1 MKKTSFILILTL
13 ILNLTLSVVGFS
25 KTVYEDTVNSYISK
39 GILRTNIKK
48 LTSSGWLNI
57 NYITVDL
64 NEEGVGLKIL
74 SDADPKVK
82 STVLD
87 FAKQDKDVVAAIN
100 ADFFTTYTSTA
111 SSEGMMIKDGVL
123 VTTPSNDP
131 SYATFTLD
139 NEAVVNF
146 SHFTFDIMV
155 TSKRTND
162 SSKILFYN
170 KNADPMYLKL
180 YDSSF
185 GEKTPG
191 SMNDGYEVVVEDGVV
206 TQVLSNKEGVEIP
219 KNGYVLHNSLRHSLF
234 LSENFYVGDEVE
246 LSFSVS
252 PDIENIKE
260 AVGGGTILLKDGEI
274 ADFTL
279 SDSLAPMTAIGT
291 DKTGKKLILFTVD
304 GRQTYSRGMT
314 FKEIATFLKDLGYE
328 NAMSFD
334 GGGSTTMVASMDGE
348 EIKNIN
354 LQSSFRKVINAVGIT
369 AERKNSDFLGMEIS
383 LSSDKAF
390 KGEPI
395 EIYIDKAYD
404 EYGNHYS
411 VDLKN
416 VKFSSDKKGKFT
428 GNIFYP
434 EESGKVTLYASYKGV
449 KKGKTITVYEKPEK
463 IKCSVSSFE
472 ITDKPQSATFYLA
485 DSEGYSTYLSS
496 ENIEFSFEGTKGYFK
511 DDSLI
516 LTKLTEGDITATYNG
531 LSLTIPVG
539 KEPSEQKEKDIFER
553 TTDKEGF
560 TYATFGIN
568 NHGDTLFS
576 NYITKKRNILANG
589 YDFSAFKVIPEE
601 ITSPVIRVSN
611 YGRED
616 TEHSL
621 FLKLDNSKGSIVS
634 TKGEQW
640 DWLLN
645 VFEKGVSQKNV
656 FINMPLD
663 ISKHK
668 DKEELKILTSILKE
682 NLKDKNIFI
691 ITYAD
696 DNTYTVSEGIRYIT
710 VCDIP
715 EFSYEDPEGT
725 LEKLKYAKFTIA
737 DDEVYFEFAPII
749 VLD

>member
-1 MKKTSFILILTL
+1 MKKTSKILIIAIIINLLTS
-13 ILNLTLSVVGFS
+13 LNGFA
-25 KTVYEDTVNSYISK
+25 KTVYEDTINSYISK

-64 NEEGVGLKIL
+64 NEDGVGLKIL

-87 FAKQDKDVVAAIN
+87 FAKDNKDVVAAIN
-100 ADFFTTYTSTA
+100 ADFFTSYTSTA
-111 SSEGMMIKDGVL
+111 SSEGMMIKDGKL
-123 VTTPSNDP
+123 ITTPSNDP

-139 NEAVVNF
+139 NDLNINF

-191 SMNDGYEVVVEDGVV
+191 SMNDGYEVVVEDGIV
-206 TQVLSNKEGVEIP
+206 TEVLSNKEGVEIP

-234 LSENFYVGDEVE
+234 LSQNFNVGDEVE

-314 FKEIATFLKDLGYE
+314 FSEIATFLKDLGCE

-354 LQSSFRKVINAVGIT
+354 LQSSFRKVINAIGIT
-369 AERKNSDFLGMEIS
+369 ADRKKTDFYGMEIS

-404 EYGNHYS
+404 EYGNHFS

-416 VKFSSDKKGKFT
+416 IKYSSDKKGKFIE
-428 GNIFYP
+428 NVFYP
-434 EESGKVTLYASYKGV
+434 EESGKVTLYAEYKGI
-449 KKGKTITVYEKPEK
+449 KKNKTVTVYENPTK

-472 ITDKPQSATFYLA
+472 VTDKPQKVFFYLA
-485 DSEGYSTYLSS
+485 DSEGYSTYISS
-496 ENIEFSFEGTKGYFK
+496 NDLEFSFDGAKGYFK

-516 LTKLTEGDITATYNG
+516 LTKLTKGEITANYKD

-539 KEPSEQKEKDIFER
+539 KEPTVEEEKDIFEKS
-553 TTDKEGF
+553 TDEEGF
-560 TYATFGIN
+560 IYSVFGIN

-576 NYITKKRNILANG
+576 NYITTKRNIIANKC
-589 YDFSAFKVIPEE
+589 DFSAFKVVPEDV
-601 ITSPVIRVSN
+601 TSPVIKVSN

-621 FLKLDNSKGSIVS
+621 FLKLDNKKGSIVS

-645 VFEKGVSQKNV
+645 VFEKGVKQKNV

-663 ISKHK
+663 ISKHN
-668 DKEELKILTSILKE
+668 DKEELKILTSLLKE
-682 NLKDKNIFI
+682 NLKGKNIFI

-696 DNTYTVSEGIRYIT
+696 ANTYTVSEGIRYIT

-715 EFSYEDPEGT
+715 EFSYEDPKGT
-725 LEKLKYAKFTIA
+725 LEKLKYAKFNIVGE
-737 DDEVYFEFAPII
+737 DVYFEFASM
-749 VLD
+749 LD

>member
-1 MKKTSFILILTL
+1 MKKTSKILILAL
-13 ILNLTLSVVGFS
+13 ILNFALSVSGFS
-25 KTVYEDTVNSYISK
+25 KTVYEDTVSSYISK

-57 NYITVDL
+57 NYITVNL

-74 SDADPKVK
+74 SETDPKIK

-87 FAKQDKDVVAAIN
+87 FAKDDKDVVAAVN

-139 NEAVVNF
+139 NDFVAGF

-191 SMNDGYEVVVEDGVV
+191 SMNDGYEVVVEDGIV
-206 TQVLSNKEGVEIP
+206 TEVLSNKEGVAIP

-234 LSENFYVGDEVE
+234 LSQNFNVGDEVE

-279 SDSLAPMTAIGT
+279 SDSLAPMTAIGA

-314 FKEIATFLKDLGYE
+314 FSEIASFLKDLGCE

-354 LQSSFRKVINAVGIT
+354 LQSSFRKVINAIGIT
-369 AERKNSDFLGMEIS
+369 AERKKSDFYGMEIS

-390 KGEPI
+390 KGEPV

-404 EYGNHYS
+404 EYGNHYT
-411 VDLKN
+411 VDFNN
-416 VKFSSDKKGKFT
+416 VKFSSDKKGKFDK
-428 GNIFYP
+428 NIFYP
-434 EESGKVTLYASYKGV
+434 EESGEVTLYASYEGV
-449 KKGKTITVYEKPEK
+449 KKGKTITVYNEPQK
-463 IKCSVSSFE
+463 IKSSVSSFE
-472 ITDKPQSATFYLA
+472 ITDKPQKVSFYLA

-496 ENIEFSFEGTKGYFK
+496 ENMKFSFEGAKGYFK

-516 LTKLTEGDITATYNG
+516 LTKLSEGEITATYKD
-531 LSLTIPVG
+531 LSITIPVG
-539 KEPSEQKEKDIFER
+539 KEPTAEEEKDIFER
-553 TTDKEGF
+553 TTDADGF
-560 TYATFGIN
+560 NYSVFGIN

-576 NYITKKRNILANG
+576 NYITTKRNIIANEC
-589 YDFSAFKVIPEE
+589 DFSAFKVIPEDV
-601 ITSPVIRVSN
+601 TSPVIRVSN

-616 TEHSL
+616 TDHSL

-645 VFEKGVSQKNV
+645 VFKKGVNQKNV

-668 DKEELKILTSILKE
+668 DKEELKILTDILKK

-710 VCDIP
+710 VSDIP
-715 EFSYEDPEGT
+715 EFSYKDPKGT
-725 LEKLKYAKFTIA
+725 LEKLKYAKFTIVGE
-737 DDEVYFEFAPII
+737 EVYFEFASLI
-749 VLD
+749 

>member
-1 MKKTSFILILTL
+1 MKKTSFILILT
-13 ILNLTLSVVGFS
+13 IVLNLIFSVTGFS
-25 KTVYEDTVNSYISK
+25 KTVYEDTINSYISK

-74 SDADPKVK
+74 SAADPKVK

-87 FAKQDKDVVAAIN
+87 FAKADKDVVAAIN
-100 ADFFTTYTSTA
+100 ADFFTTYSSTA
-111 SSEGMMIKDGVL
+111 SSEGMMIKDGNL
-123 VTTPSNDP
+123 ITTPSNDP

-139 NEAVVNF
+139 DKSVAGF
-146 SHFTFDIMV
+146 LHFTFDIMV

-180 YDSSF
+180 FDSSF

-191 SMNDGYEVVVEDGVV
+191 SMNDGYEVVVTDGVV
-206 TQVLSNKEGVEIP
+206 TEVLSNKEGVEIP
-219 KNGYVLHNSLRHSLF
+219 ENGYVLHNSLRHSLF
-234 LSENFYVGDEVE
+234 LSQNFNVGDEVE

-260 AVGGGTILLKDGEI
+260 AVGGGTILLKDGEV

-279 SDSLAPMTAIGT
+279 SDSVAPMTAIGA

-304 GRQTYSRGMT
+304 GRQTYSRGMK
-314 FKEIATFLKDLGYE
+314 FSEIATFLKDLGCE

-354 LQSSFRKVINAVGIT
+354 LQSSFRKVINAIGIT
-369 AERKNSDFLGMEIS
+369 SDRKNTDFHGMEIS

-390 KGEPI
+390 KNEPI

-404 EYGNHYS
+404 EYGNHFS

-416 VKFSSDKKGKFT
+416 IKYSSDKDGKFV

-434 EESGKVTLYASYKGV
+434 EESGKVTLSASYQGV
-449 KKGKTITVYEKPEK
+449 TKEKTVTVYEKFDK
-463 IKCSVSSFE
+463 IKSSVSSFE
-472 ITDKPQSATFYLA
+472 ITDKPQKVYFYLA
-485 DSEGYSTYLSS
+485 DSEGYQTYIPSNDL
-496 ENIEFSFEGTKGYFK
+496 EFSFEGTKGYFK

-516 LTKLTEGDITATYNG
+516 LTKLTEGEITVTYKDI
-531 LSLTIPVG
+531 SLTIPVG
-539 KEPSEQKEKDIFER
+539 KENLKDKEKDKFER
-553 TTDKEGF
+553 TTDTEGF
-560 TYATFGIN
+560 NYSVFGIN

-576 NYITKKRNILANG
+576 NYITTKRNIIANKC
-589 YDFSAFKVIPEE
+589 DFSAFKVIPETV
-601 ITSPVIRVSN
+601 TSPVIKVSN

-616 TEHSL
+616 TDHSL
-621 FLKLDNSKGSIVS
+621 FIKLDNKNGSIVS

-645 VFEKGVSQKNV
+645 VFEKGVKQKNV

-668 DKEELKILTSILKE
+668 DKEELKILTSLLKE

-696 DNTYTVSEGIRYIT
+696 ANTYTVSEGIRYIT

-715 EFSYEDPEGT
+715 EFSYEDPKGT
-725 LEKLKYAKFTIA
+725 LEKLKYAKFNIVGE
-737 DDEVYFEFAPII
+737 EVYFEFASL
-749 VLD
+749 LD